1 MGLRLGGT
9 GGTCHDWPVKAA
21 GRQRCSGT
29 CWEGAVV
36 GRRGGPRGDA
46 TGDLAGEGPEDWEP
60 AGGRVVACRHCGLT
74 TSESWRQPQWWK
86 KVGVG
91 PPVSRQEAGAGRPL
105 AGREAAVT
113 GSNVAGECVAS
124 SSRGCREGRVLQKGS
139 PEEKG

>member
-74 TSESWRQPQWWK
+74 MSESWRQPQWWK

-91 PPVSRQEAGAGRPL
+91 PPCEQAGGWGGETAGRK
-105 AGREAAVT
+105 AGCSD
-113 GSNVAGECVAS
+113 GLEC
-124 SSRGCREGRVLQKGS
+124 GGRVCRLQFQRLQGRAG
-139 PEEKG
+139 PAEGQP